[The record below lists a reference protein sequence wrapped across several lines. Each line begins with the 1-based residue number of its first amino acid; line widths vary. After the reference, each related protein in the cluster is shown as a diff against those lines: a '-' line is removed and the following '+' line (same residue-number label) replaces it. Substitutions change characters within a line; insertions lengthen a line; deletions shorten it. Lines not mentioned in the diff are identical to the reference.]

1 MSSIK
6 KDFIYKLSTGIIRI
20 PANFLLQFF
29 YARILGPASYG
40 NFDYVLNAANKI
52 LAFFDSGS
60 SKAFFVKLSSDNKS
74 SIFSLYFFLLSI
86 FLLVLNL
93 FFTGLYYFLPSF
105 FPNDSLNEIIL
116 ITNLSGFIYI
126 LNAIYSSIDA
136 LKKTV
141 FLEKFKIIVIFL
153 TLILFTLFYFISEN
167 FSTVNFVLIHLS
179 VNIISVIYLSHNQK
193 IFKRIY
199 NNFYNSFN
207 TKNYNYFLLFIKP
220 LFFYGL
226 VTTLVPLFERWLLQF
241 FNDSVELGYFSI
253 AFKLAVL
260 ILVFTSAFIPL
271 FSREISILY
280 SKKKSIEIRN
290 LYTKT
295 LKRLFFL
302 TFIISILIS
311 NFSEEIINLI
321 GGNIYADAILVLNVM
336 CFYPVLQTL
345 GQINGSYF
353 YSTKKIKTYSN
364 IGIYCSPIS
373 IILIWIFV
381 APNQMYGLDLGAI
394 GLAIYYVIYGLFVV
408 FVQQF
413 YISKYA
419 GIIFKNIISFQLI
432 IFFLIYSLNYFIN
445 SSFLFEFNNPFLQKI
460 ISNLIFV
467 IIVLLMVIYKSNY
480 FLNISYSE
488 IKTIFKKII

>member
-6 KDFIYKLSTGIIRI
+6 KDFLFKLSTGIIRI

-60 SKAFFVKLSSDNKS
+60 SKAFFVKLSSDNTS
-74 SIFSLYFFLLSI
+74 SIFSLYFFLLAI
-86 FLLVLNL
+86 FLLILNL
-93 FFTGLYYFLPSF
+93 SFTGLYYFFPSF

-126 LNAIYSSIDA
+126 LNAIYFSIDA

-141 FLEKFKIIVIFL
+141 FLEKFKIIVICL
-153 TLILFTLFYFISEN
+153 TLILFTLFYLVSEN
-167 FSTVNFVLIHLS
+167 LSTISFVLIHLS
-179 VNIISVIYLSHNQK
+179 VNIISVIYLSYNQK
-193 IFKRIY
+193 IFKRISR
-199 NNFYNSFN
+199 NFYNSFN
-207 TKNYNYFLLFIKP
+207 KKNYNYLILFVKP
-220 LFFYGL
+220 LFFYSL

-260 ILVFTSAFIPL
+260 ILVFTSAFVPL

-280 SKKKSIEIRN
+280 SRKKYIETQD
-290 LYTKT
+290 LYIKT
-295 LKRLFFL
+295 FKRLLFITFL
-302 TFIISILIS
+302 ISILIS

-321 GGNIYADAILVLNVM
+321 GGTIYADAIPVLHVM

-353 YSTKKIKTYSN
+353 YSTKKIKTYSK

-373 IILIWIFV
+373 VILIWFFV
-381 APNQMYGLDLGAI
+381 APKHMYGLDLGAI
-394 GLAIYYVIYGLFVV
+394 GLAIYYVIYCLLVV
-408 FVQQF
+408 SVQQF

-419 GIIFKNIISFQLI
+419 GILFKNIISFQLI
-432 IFFLIYSLNYFIN
+432 VFFLIYALNYLIN
-445 SSFLFEFNNPFLQKI
+445 YSFLFEFNNPILQKV

-467 IIVLLMVIYKSNY
+467 FIVLLMALYKSNY
-480 FLNISYSE
+480 FLNISYLE
-488 IKTIFKKII
+488 IKIILKKLM